1 MQTELQK
8 ELDDD
13 KAVYEILSCWCD
25 KNEQEKTKAIELGED
40 KISALESEIAMAIA
54 KIQELK
60 ETLKQA
66 KDSINKDFDA
76 VQESASMRMKENKEF
91 HGEETD
97 LIEAIKAC
105 EQAIVVLSKHNPSM
119 TQLSAVG
126 RSLEGV
132 AHSMMIPKMLNSVQ
146 AAALKMFVKEV
157 GHPDSFLGTNTLAV
171 PGYESGSGQ
180 ILGILKQMKEEF
192 ESNLAEA
199 RKLEAK
205 NVEDYAK
212 LKAAKEQETIATKKL
227 VQQSEADLAAFQEK
241 HAQAVEQ
248 LGDTKDQLK
257 LDKEF
262 LFNLKKRCAEGDKE
276 YEERVKSRMEEIN
289 AVADTIAFLNS
300 DEAFEMFDKTV
311 NTAFVQVAA
320 ERQEEQHLRQR
331 ASAALSKVAG
341 LGRAESPQIALIATA
356 VQIDAF
362 TKVIEMIDN
371 LIKEL
376 KEQQADE
383 VKEHDYCKE
392 ELNKNTLETDKAYDK
407 QEQLTAQIAD
417 LDETIKKLTEEMERT
432 KNEISDMQT
441 QMKRASENREAENA
455 DFQQAVTGQ
464 RITQQILQKALE
476 RMQSVY
482 LFLQQ
487 PGGPHIQTS
496 ATDTDPGNGP
506 ARFKNNAQKNT
517 GGGKVVRMI
526 EQIISDSKALEGEAI
541 AAEQDSQTAYENF
554 MKDSNA
560 AIQKGQDAI
569 SNMTEEKAK
578 SEQSL
583 NLAQTD
589 LDGTNKQ
596 LENLHTIATDLHNS
610 CDYLLKNFGVRQD
623 ARAKEIDAL
632 GEAKAILSGMQ
643 NN

>member
-8 ELDDD
+8 ELEDD
-13 KAVYEILSCWCD
+13 KAVYEMLTCWC
-25 KNEQEKTKAIELGED
+25 KTNEEEKTKAIEMGETTIEALGT
-40 KISALESEIAMAIA
+40 EIQEAAA
-54 KIQELK
+54 KIADLK

-66 KDSINKDFDA
+66 KDKINKDFDA

-311 NTAFVQVAA
+311 NTAFIQVTAQSHAA
-320 ERQEEQHLRQR
+320 MRENDMRQR
-331 ASAALSKVAG
+331 AEAVLARVAHQ
-341 LGRAESPQIALIATA
+341 SPQIAMIAMK
-356 VQIDAF
+356 VKLDAF
-362 TKVIEMIDN
+362 TKVIEAIDKMIV
-371 LIKEL
+371 EL
-376 KEQQADE
+376 KDQQADE
-383 VKEHDYCKE
+383 VKHRDFCIA
-392 ELNKNTLETDKAYDK
+392 ELNKNTLEQDKGYAKRDG
-407 QEQLTAQIAD
+407 LTASI
-417 LDETIKKLTEEMERT
+417 
-432 KNEISDMQT
+432 
-441 QMKRASENREAENA
+441 
-455 DFQQAVTGQ
+455 
-464 RITQQILQKALE
+464 
-476 RMQSVY
+476 
-482 LFLQQ
+482 
-487 PGGPHIQTS
+487 
-496 ATDTDPGNGP
+496 
-506 ARFKNNAQKNT
+506 
-517 GGGKVVRMI
+517 
-526 EQIISDSKALEGEAI
+526 
-541 AAEQDSQTAYENF
+541 
-554 MKDSNA
+554 
-560 AIQKGQDAI
+560 
-569 SNMTEEKAK
+569 
-578 SEQSL
+578 
-583 NLAQTD
+583 
-589 LDGTNKQ
+589 
-596 LENLHTIATDLHNS
+596 
-610 CDYLLKNFGVRQD
+610 
-623 ARAKEIDAL
+623 
-632 GEAKAILSGMQ
+632 
-643 NN
+643 